1 MTRAAQDLHELYAA
15 RITDQ
20 TRRLTE
26 AVAGADAA
34 APVPGLDG
42 WTLAHLLRHVGGAH
56 RWAETVIR
64 TRATAPVSDDQVNEV
79 TPGKDDDVPGLSAW
93 LLEGAE
99 QFAATLRATP
109 EDTPVWTVAPSGKP
123 VFWARRMTYETV
135 VHRYD
140 ATVAAGGRYT
150 LDARTAIDGIEE
162 WLGFS
167 TLPQAYA
174 SPEDQAALI
183 APARTLHLHGTDA
196 PDDDGEAGEW
206 LIDLGTEP
214 MTWRRGHE
222 KATTAVRG
230 PLRDIL
236 LALYE
241 RRAPDAELQLF
252 GEEDLFARWVH
263 AAGDWLRR

>member
-1 MTRAAQDLHELYAA
+1 MPRTAPDLHELYAG
-15 RITDQ
+15 RIAGQ
-20 TRRLTE
+20 TRLLTE
-26 AVAGADAA
+26 AVAGADVT

-64 TRATAPVSDDQVNEV
+64 TRATAPVPDDQVDDV
-79 TPGKDDDVPGLSAW
+79 TPDKDDDVAALSAW
-93 LLEGAE
+93 LTEGADLL
-99 QFAATLRATP
+99 AAALRSTP
-109 EDTPVWTVAPSGKP
+109 EDTPVWTVAPSGRP

-140 ATVAAGGRYT
+140 ATRAAGGTYV
-150 LDARTAIDGIEE
+150 LDADTAIDGIEE

-167 TLPQAYA
+167 TLAQAYVSPQAQEA
-174 SPEDQAALI
+174 LSAAG
-183 APARTLHLHGTDA
+183 RTLHLHGTDA
-196 PDDDGEAGEW
+196 ADGEW
-206 LIDLGTEP
+206 LIDLTKVP
-214 MTWRRGHE
+214 ITWSHGHV

-230 PLRDIL
+230 PLQDLL

-241 RRAPDAELQLF
+241 RPATGPGLEVFGDEELF
-252 GEEDLFARWVH
+252 RDWVH

>member
-1 MTRAAQDLHELYAA
+1 MTRSVHELYAA
-15 RITDQ
+15 RIIDQ
-20 TRRLTE
+20 TRELTA
-26 AVAGADAA
+26 AVKGADAA
-34 APVPGLDG
+34 TAVPGLDG

-64 TRATAPVSDDQVNEV
+64 SRATAPVPDDQVDDV
-79 TPGKDDDVPGLSAW
+79 TPGKDDDLPGLTAW

-99 QFAATLRATP
+99 RFADTLHATP
-109 EDTPVWTVAPSGKP
+109 EDTEVWTVAPSGRP

-140 ATVAAGGRYT
+140 ATMAAGGTYA
-150 LDARTAIDGIEE
+150 LDAATAIDGIEE

-174 SPEDQAALI
+174 SPAALRALI
-183 APARTLHLHGTDA
+183 APDRTLHLHGTDA
-196 PDDDGEAGEW
+196 PQDTGEW
-206 LIDLGTEP
+206 LVDLTGASP
-214 MTWRRGHE
+214 IVSHGHH
-222 KATTAVRG
+222 KATTAARG
-230 PLRDIL
+230 PLKDLL

-241 RRAPDAELQLF
+241 RPAAVELF
-252 GEEDLFARWVH
+252 GDEALFSDWVH